1 MDREKIDK
9 AAQLADDLKK
19 VKKALGLYEGKATV
33 NVRLSSTVGGGETE
47 EPIFA
52 YLPQSIAPAIYTVLV
67 EAERYIIKQM
77 EEL

>member
-33 NVRLSSTVGGGETE
+33 NVRLSSTVGGG
-47 EPIFA
+47 
-52 YLPQSIAPAIYTVLV
+52 
-67 EAERYIIKQM
+67 RN
-77 EEL
+77 